1 MDTSMLRTPLIAQT
15 VEALVADG
23 GGLIT
28 YEQGMG
34 GRETLVA
41 AAAALAARNGS
52 PLTVVESVVLHEETR
67 ATVAAL
73 QPGVQCTV
81 ISARDAALQPPSAPG
96 SVLAVH
102 ADLLRDPIAREPL
115 LELAR
120 GADHLLVARHDNSDP
135 SLYSLAGTAYR
146 LDQSSFIAAANKAS
160 ARWAQTFA
168 PTYVPPPIEQRDG
181 RLTRQAAAAGGDRID
196 LTEYFERKQRLIAQL
211 NQRTTDGPAVDGVEY
226 IDLADIEAVTH
237 ADIDLDQYLAEE
249 QERIAAFVERLEARA
264 RDRIL
269 RVTQAGRDRPSP
281 APCTGSAGPATDHR
295 PPAPGPRRADTR
307 PVALPGITPRRGS
320 THPQRRRRRA

>member
-1 MDTSMLRTPLIAQT
+1 MLRTPLIAQT

-52 PLTVVESVVLHEETR
+52 PLTIVESVVLHEETR

-81 ISARDAALQPPSAPG
+81 ISARDAALQPQPASG

-102 ADLLRDPIAREPL
+102 ADLLRDPIARESL

-120 GADHLLVARHDNSDP
+120 AADHLLVARHDYSDP
-135 SLYSLAGTAYR
+135 SLDSLAGTAHR
-146 LDQSSFIAAANKAS
+146 LDRPSFIAAANKAS

-181 RLTRQAAAAGGDRID
+181 RLTRQEAAVGDRD
-196 LTEYFERKQRLIAQL
+196 DFTEYFERKQRLIAQL
-211 NQRTTDGPAVDGVEY
+211 NQQTTDGPAADGVEY

-237 ADIDLDQYLAEE
+237 ADLDRLAAEE

-264 RDRIL
+264 RDRIQ
-269 RVTQAGRDRPSP
+269 RVTQAGGTDPHLPRAP
-281 APCTGSAGPATDHR
+281 AQQDQRQATAHQHQASDGR
-295 PPAPGPRRADTR
+295 APGR
-307 PVALPGITPRRGS
+307 
-320 THPQRRRRRA
+320 

>member
-15 VEALVADG
+15 VEALVEDG

-34 GRETLVA
+34 GREALVA

-52 PLTVVESVVLHEETR
+52 PLTIVESVILHEETR
-67 ATVAAL
+67 AAVAAL

-81 ISARDAALQPPSAPG
+81 ISAQDAAFQPPSAPG

-120 GADHLLVARHDNSDP
+120 SADHLLVARHDYSDP
-135 SLYSLAGTAYR
+135 SLDSLAGTAHR
-146 LDQSSFIAAANKAS
+146 LDRPSFIAAAN
-160 ARWAQTFA
+160 RDFTRLTQTFA

-181 RLTRQAAAAGGDRID
+181 RVARQGAAAGDPIGFTD
-196 LTEYFERKQRLIAQL
+196 FAERKQRLIEQL
-211 NQRTTDGPAVDGVEY
+211 NRRPADGPPPDSVEY
-226 IDLADIEAVTH
+226 LDLADLEALPHT
-237 ADIDLDQYLAEE
+237 DIDFD
-249 QERIAAFVERLEARA
+249 RIAAEAQERMAAFADAAEQRAAELRDRLREGA
-264 RDRIL
+264 RDRA
-269 RVTQAGRDRPSP
+269 AGSP
-281 APCTGSAGPATDHR
+281 R
-295 PPAPGPRRADTR
+295 PPAPHQHDQAQSAAHQHHTHGGRA
-307 PVALPGITPRRGS
+307 PG
-320 THPQRRRRRA
+320 Q

>member
-23 GGLIT
+23 GGLII

-41 AAAALAARNGS
+41 AAAALAARKGS
-52 PLTVVESVVLHEETR
+52 PLTIVESVVLHEETR
-67 ATVAAL
+67 AMVAAL

-81 ISARDAALQPPSAPG
+81 ISARDAALQPPPAPG

-115 LELAR
+115 LELAPA
-120 GADHLLVARHDNSDP
+120 ADHLLVARHDYSDP
-135 SLYSLAGTAYR
+135 SLDSLAGTAHR
-146 LDQSSFIAAANKAS
+146 LDRPAFIAAANEAS
-160 ARWAQTFA
+160 ARLAQTFA

-181 RLTRQAAAAGGDRID
+181 RLTRQEAVVEDRD
-196 LTEYFERKQRLIAQL
+196 DFTEYFERKQRLIAQL
-211 NQRTTDGPAVDGVEY
+211 NQRTTDRPPTDNDEC
-226 IDLADIEAVTH
+226 IDLADIETGPH
-237 ADIDLDQYLAEE
+237 ADIETGPHADLDLDRYAAEE
-249 QERIAAFVERLEARA
+249 EEQIAAFVERLEARA

-269 RVTQAGRDRPSP
+269 RVTQAGGTDPRLPRAPAQQDQRQATAYQHQAPSGR
-281 APCTGSAGPATDHR
+281 T
-295 PPAPGPRRADTR
+295 PG
-307 PVALPGITPRRGS
+307 
-320 THPQRRRRRA
+320 Q